1 MPKYSYH
8 CGRCNKTIE
17 VVQTYEEFDKSPI
30 DECPDCGGRIDQ
42 VFSPVPAI
50 YRGSGF
56 FSTDN
61 KHKTVLSASGV
72 PAHLVSE
79 TDEHN
84 IMVKSPQRSTSKGKP
99 LATPTAPTRR
109 KI

>member
-1 MPKYSYH
+1 LPKYSYH
-8 CGRCNKTIE
+8 CERCRESI
-17 VVQTYEEFDKSPI
+17 VVFQTYEEFDEHPI
-30 DECPDCGGRIDQ
+30 DECPECGGRIDQ
-42 VFSPVPAI
+42 VFGPIPAI

-56 FSTDN
+56 FSTDR
-61 KHKTVLSASGV
+61 HKTVLSESGV

-84 IMVKSPQRSTSKGKP
+84 IMMKSPQRHTSKGKP